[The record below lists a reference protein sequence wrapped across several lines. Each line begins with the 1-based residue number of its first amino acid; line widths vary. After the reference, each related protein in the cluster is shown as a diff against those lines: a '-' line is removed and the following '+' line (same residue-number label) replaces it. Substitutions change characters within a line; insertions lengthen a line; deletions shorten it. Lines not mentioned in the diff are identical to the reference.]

1 MGEAIAGVHSTEFDD
16 LRNLGQK
23 AVEEGNLEEAETRF
37 DQALSWARD
46 HGSDRQR
53 DLALCNRAAV
63 AIELR
68 CDEGQVAQLREVLLR
83 NSDPT
88 NSLLA
93 AYHISIFYQLSK
105 KNHKKSLFYARIAH
119 GRAEL
124 LDRPNLLASS
134 HNQLGNA
141 LLGECFVEEACTEYE
156 TALRLMP
163 GQASIWR
170 ARILDNLGY
179 CRILQKRF
187 DEGYAFLYESL
198 QLLRRLKADRYQ
210 VSTRLD
216 LSFAHLETGR
226 YRHALHQGIAALG
239 LAERTG
245 QDDSVKNALYL
256 VGEAANLSGDLDAA
270 SSHFRR
276 LQRQFFPEASYL
288 PNFLL
293 AVDVRKL
300 INLHA

>member
-23 AVEEGNLEEAETRF
+23 AVEEGNLEGAETRF
-37 DQALSWARD
+37 DQALSWASD

-141 LLGECFVEEACTEYE
+141 LLGECFVEEACMEYE

-179 CRILQKRF
+179 CRILQKRYE
-187 DEGYAFLYESL
+187 EGYAFLYESL

>member
-1 MGEAIAGVHSTEFDD
+1 MGEATAGVHSTEFDD

-23 AVEEGNLEEAETRF
+23 AVEEGNLEEAEARF
-37 DQALSWARD
+37 DQALGWARD

-68 CDEGQVAQLREVLLR
+68 CDESQVAQLREVLLR

-93 AYHISIFYQLSK
+93 AYHISIFYQLST

-124 LDRPNLLASS
+124 LDRPNLLASC

-141 LLGECFVEEACTEYE
+141 LLGESFVDEACREYE
-156 TALRLMP
+156 TALKLMP
-163 GQASIWR
+163 ESSIWR
-170 ARILDNLGY
+170 ARILDNMGY
-179 CRILQKRF
+179 CRVLQKRY

-198 QLLRRLKADRYQ
+198 QMLRRLNADRYQ

-226 YRHALHQGIAALG
+226 YGHALRQGITALG

-245 QDDSVKNALYL
+245 QGDAVKNALYL
-256 VGEAANLSGDLDAA
+256 IGEAANLSGDLGAA
-270 SSHFRR
+270 SNHFRR
-276 LQRQFFPEASYL
+276 LQKEFFPEAPYL